1 MRLLFR
7 RRLPFSLARLS
18 GTIAAFALLG
28 GCSGTTWSTTLPG
41 AAPASDPSH
50 GLPRARSIR
59 FNAAACGTSVV
70 YAASYNNSVEVYNEG
85 HLLQGPCGD
94 ITGLNNPQGLFV
106 DASQNL
112 WVVNQ
117 GPIPHQILEFA
128 PGNPTPVLTLIDSA
142 GYPVDVAVDNK
153 SGTVYVTNFFNNGS
167 TPGVVEVYAKGST
180 TPTATLSDPSMLYA
194 FYDAVDKKG
203 NLYVTFLNGSF
214 VGGVLEWIRGKGTAK
229 NLGITL
235 KAPGGIV
242 TTASGAL
249 LICDQSAPACGDF
262 APGSTTM
269 TNLFAQ
275 TDKDPF
281 AIALSHDEAHAY
293 VEDVLP
299 HKPGRLETWKYPGPD
314 AHAGLS
320 VAVPG
325 GAYAGVAVSPAPP
338 EGAPY

>member
-1 MRLLFR
+1 MRLLFN
-7 RRLPFSLARLS
+7 RRLPCSLGRFSA
-18 GTIAAFALLG
+18 TIAAIALLG
-28 GCSGTTWSTTLPG
+28 GCSGNTWSTAPNG
-41 AAPASDPSH
+41 AAPASDPGH
-50 GLPRARSIR
+50 GFARARSVR
-59 FNAAACGTSVV
+59 FNAAACGKSVV
-70 YAASYNNSVEVYNEG
+70 YASSYNNSVEVFNEG
-85 HLLQGPCGD
+85 HLAQGPCGD
-94 ITGLNNPQGLFV
+94 ITGLSNEQGLFV
-106 DASQNL
+106 DSKANL

-117 GPIPHQILEFA
+117 GPHQVLEFA
-128 PGNPTPVLTLIDSA
+128 PGVPTPVLTLSDPA

-167 TPGVVEVYAKGST
+167 APGVVEVYAKGATS
-180 TPTATLSDPSMLYA
+180 PTATLSDPSMQYA

-203 NLYVTFLNGSF
+203 NLYVTFLTSAGA
-214 VGGVLEWIRGKGTAK
+214 GEVLEWTGGTGTAK
-229 NLGITL
+229 NLGISL

-269 TNLFAQ
+269 TNIFAQ

-281 AIALSHDEAHAY
+281 AIALSHDEGHAY

-299 HKPGRLETWKYPGPD
+299 HKPGRLEAWKYPGPD

-320 VAVPG
+320 VPVPG